1 MQTLEFVWIRDN
13 CASLVLKKKISQ
25 INFDLENFVSILA
38 YKIVPASNISRYLLF
53 IILKF
58 FIFALFFLEKSH
70 WIKVHSNRTASIE
83 HLKMKISANKFF
95 TNQFESDHFFEK
107 KGIYIFSHFY
117 RTNCVWTKE
126 RTRMHN
132 ETSTKYEHDLK

>member
-25 INFDLENFVSILA
+25 MNFDLENFVSILA

-70 WIKVHSNRTASIE
+70 WIKVHSNRTPSIE

-107 KGIYIFSHFY
+107 KKVYIFLAIFIELIAY
-117 RTNCVWTKE
+117 ERKKELECTTK
-126 RTRMHN
+126 RRRS
-132 ETSTKYEHDLK
+132 TSMT